1 MPFVTAG
8 QLVQSAPTALE
19 NDSLGLVAENLR
31 ASTYGTIAVLDRVIP
46 VEGEY
51 GAAARAPKTPSQ
63 PRILGLIEERDL
75 SRATLSVLNAI
86 PSRVTAVLPGESPN
100 ALPLNASVSLEQSA
114 IELNGAAS
122 NESVLNESAPSTP
135 VSVTDLKA
143 RDVMKTDFGFVPD
156 VFSLHNALLTLE
168 RYDASALPVMDGY
181 GHFRGLISRAD
192 IVAALGAQIRPQSVG
207 GMATPLGVW
216 LTDGR
221 LQGGAPPLGL
231 FLSGLVLSGCFAF
244 AQIVMLLALSAINK
258 DWAAMFNSGRVGL
271 NAEGGDVFNLLVT
284 GAQGLLFLLAM
295 RFTPMAGIHAAEHQ
309 TVWAIERGLELTPEN
324 VAQMPRAHP
333 RCGTNLMALVGL
345 VTILFQHLPSFDSFS
360 ILLALVFTFLFWRQ
374 FGTALQEH
382 LTTRP
387 ASRKQLESGIKAGR
401 EIMAKYQSQQR
412 VSPPLFFRL
421 LHSGIPLAMAG
432 MMLGLT
438 IFNSLLVLAS
448 RLIFGSG

>member
-1 MPFVTAG
+1 MPFVIAG

-31 ASTYGTIAVLDRVIP
+31 ASHYGTIAVLDRIIP

-51 GAAARAPKTPSQ
+51 GAAARAPKTPVL

-86 PSRVTAVLPGESPN
+86 PPRVLAVLPDENPG
-100 ALPLNASVSLEQSA
+100 ALPLCTPGLTPSNVAEPNGVL
-114 IELNGAAS
+114 LNGS
-122 NESVLNESAPSTP
+122 SLNGAPSTP
-135 VSVTDLKA
+135 VSVTSLKA
-143 RDVMKTDFGFVPD
+143 RDVMKSDFGFVPAM
-156 VFSLHNALLTLE
+156 FSLHNALLTLD
-168 RYDASALPVMDGY
+168 RYDASALPVMDVE

-192 IVAALGAQIRPQSVG
+192 IVAALGAQIRPASVG

-221 LQGGAPPLGL
+221 LQGGAPPVGL

-258 DWAAMFNSGRVGL
+258 DWAALFNSGRVGL
-271 NAEGGDVFNLLVT
+271 NAEGGDIFNLLVT
-284 GAQGLLFLLAM
+284 GAQGVLFLLAL
-295 RFTPMAGIHAAEHQ
+295 RLTPMAGIHAAEHQ

-324 VAQMPRAHP
+324 VGQMPRAHP

-345 VTILFQHLPSFDSFS
+345 VTILLQHLPSFDGTWILFS
-360 ILLALVFTFLFWRQ
+360 LIFTFFFWRQ

-387 ASRKQLESGIKAGR
+387 ATRQQLESGIKAGR
-401 EIMAKYQSQQR
+401 ELMEKYQSQR
-412 VSPPLFFRL
+412 YAPKPLVFRL
-421 LHSGIPLAMAG
+421 LNSGMLLAFAG
-432 MMLGLT
+432 MMLGTFLFLT
-438 IFNSLLVLAS
+438 LEQFVA
-448 RLIFGSG
+448 RLIFSGG

>member
-31 ASTYGTIAVLDRVIP
+31 ASHYGTIAVLDRILP

-51 GAAARAPKTPSQ
+51 GAAARAPKTPVL

-86 PSRVTAVLPGESPN
+86 PPRVTAVLPGENPDALPPSTPAPFENNIAESNGALLNEN
-100 ALPLNASVSLEQSA
+100 ALNS
-114 IELNGAAS
+114 G
-122 NESVLNESAPSTP
+122 APSTP
-135 VSVTDLKA
+135 ISVTDLKA

-156 VFSLHNALLTLE
+156 VFSLHNALLTLD
-168 RYDASALPVMDGY
+168 RYDASALPVMDGH

-192 IVAALGAQIRPQSVG
+192 IVAALGAQIRPPSVG

-221 LQGGAPPLGL
+221 LQGGAPPFGL

-244 AQIVMLLALSAINK
+244 AQLVMLLALSALNK

-271 NAEGGDVFNLLVT
+271 NAEGGDIFNLLVT
-284 GAQGLLFLLAM
+284 GTQGVLFLLAL
-295 RFTPMAGIHAAEHQ
+295 RLTPMSGIHAAEHQ

-324 VAQMPRAHP
+324 VGQMPRAHP

-345 VTILFQHLPSFDSFS
+345 VTILLQHLPSFNGTWVLFS
-360 ILLALVFTFLFWRQ
+360 LIFTFFFWRQ

-387 ASRKQLESGIKAGR
+387 ATREQLESGIKAGR
-401 EIMAKYQSQQR
+401 ELMEKYQSQQYA
-412 VSPPLFFRL
+412 PKPLVFRL
-421 LHSGIPLAMAG
+421 LNSGMLLSFAG
-432 MMLGLT
+432 MMLGTFLFLT
-438 IFNSLLVLAS
+438 LEEFVA
-448 RLIFGSG
+448 RLIFGGG